1 MSEASSGRLKTVLVA
16 TDFSFTAER
25 ALEHA
30 RSLAQRTGAH
40 LRVVHALVPGEVG
53 GVARGLRT
61 WEISAGTGRAE
72 LEERVRRLHD
82 GIEPASCS
90 VRTGRAVDVIL
101 AEAAATGAGLI
112 VIGASGLTRWR
123 RPALGSTVR
132 RVIEQAPCPVLV
144 VHAGDR
150 VRGQRP
156 RRFLMATDFST
167 GARAAMR
174 CAMQLFGI
182 DIKDRVVLAH
192 AHHLSPASAWRC
204 RRSTGQV
211 EGLVRREANAQLERE
226 SFALH
231 ELGLTC
237 RHELLDGMPVATL
250 VAKAGELDADLVV
263 VGTLGHTG
271 LAHLLLG
278 STAERVAERAP
289 CPVLVVP
296 AQPIA
301 ADEPAAEKLVAATA
315 DPVAGIDEQC

>member
-1 MSEASSGRLKTVLVA
+1 MSEANTGRLKTVLVA
-16 TDFSFTAER
+16 TDFSFNAER

-30 RSLAQRTGAH
+30 RSLAQTTGAH
-40 LRVVHALVPGEVG
+40 LRVVHALAPGEAG
-53 GVARGLRT
+53 RVAGGLRT
-61 WEISAGTGRAE
+61 WEISAGTARAE
-72 LEERVRRLHD
+72 LEERVRRLHE

-101 AEAAATGAGLI
+101 AEAAATGADLI

-123 RPALGSTVR
+123 RPALGGTVQ

-156 RRFLMATDFST
+156 RRILMATDFSA

-174 CAMQLFGI
+174 SAMQLFGI
-182 DIKDRVVLAH
+182 DIEDRVVLAH
-192 AHHLSPASAWRC
+192 AHHLSPALGMTVYPFD
-204 RRSTGQV
+204 RSQL
-211 EGLVRREANAQLERE
+211 ECLVRREAYAQLERE

-237 RHELLDGMPVATL
+237 QHELLDGMPVATL
-250 VAKAGELDADLVV
+250 VAKAGELDADFVV
-263 VGTLGHTG
+263 VGSLGHTG

-278 STAERVAERAP
+278 STAERIAERAP

-296 AQPIA
+296 GQPIA
-301 ADEPAAEKLVAATA
+301 ADEPAGEELAAATA
-315 DPVAGIDEQC
+315 R